1 MTELTVKPSP
11 DIFGTK
17 VGSKSCKLPSK
28 EDTGTSPLCPQCSSK
43 KVWRDG
49 LRYISGGEVQR
60 WLCRDCRLRFSTS
73 SNQRTA
79 VETIETVQ
87 SKELKSKET
96 KDMTRQ
102 ICAKGAKNLH
112 VSHNKYAGTGEVTA
126 EIRAAVTVFE
136 GWMEKEGYKKNRYGS
151 NILTLVRLGADLKNP
166 EDVKAKIGAHK
177 VRDGMKMMLCY
188 SYEAYLKMNMLT
200 WDRPEYKQDEIIP
213 FIPEEG
219 ELDQLIAAAQSKRTA
234 AYLQTLK
241 ETYTDPGEALPIEWK
256 DVSGKL
262 ITIRHPVKNH
272 RPRTLEVS
280 DKLIAMINMVPHKSE
295 RIFDTSYTV
304 MSNSYITL
312 RKRIAART
320 KNDRI
325 DYIEL
330 RSFRHWGG
338 TKIAELSNGNPM
350 TVMKMLGLKSI
361 ENAMKYVNIW
371 KLSFRTETDYEF
383 LAVTTPEELKV
394 ALLGGYEHVIEKF
407 GASWFRRPKRIAIAG
422 TPISQRP
429 DQPQCPPL
437 ETPVNKQKPHII
449 NAF

>member
-1 MTELTVKPSP
+1 LFYAFRCARRLLVKTAKFRHILLKWCHYADFDDFELNTH
-11 DIFGTK
+11 
-17 VGSKSCKLPSK
+17 
-28 EDTGTSPLCPQCSSK
+28 
-43 KVWRDG
+43 
-49 LRYISGGEVQR
+49 
-60 WLCRDCRLRFSTS
+60 RFSTS
-73 SNQRTA
+73 SNQKRA
-79 VETIETVQ
+79 VETIETLQ
-87 SKELKSKET
+87 TKELKSKGA
-96 KDMTRQ
+96 KDITRQ

-112 VSHNKYAGTGEVTA
+112 VSNDKYVGTGEVTA
-126 EIRAAVTVFE
+126 EIRAAVKVFE

-177 VRDGMKMMLCY
+177 VRDGMKMLLCY
-188 SYEAYLKMNMLT
+188 SYEAYLKMNKLT

-219 ELDQLIAAAQSKRTA
+219 ELDQLISAAQSKRTA

-241 ETYTDPGEALPIEWK
+241 ETYTDPGEALPIAWK
-256 DVSGKL
+256 DVAGKL

-280 DKLIAMINMVPHKSE
+280 DKLIAMINMLPRKSN

-304 MSNSYITL
+304 MSSSYITL

-320 KNDRI
+320 KNDRL

-371 KLSFRTETDYEF
+371 KLSFRTENEYEY

-407 GASWFRRPKRIAIAG
+407 GASWFRRTKRIAIAG

-429 DQPQCPPL
+429 DQPQCPPI
-437 ETPVNKQKPHII
+437 ETPVNKQKPQLI